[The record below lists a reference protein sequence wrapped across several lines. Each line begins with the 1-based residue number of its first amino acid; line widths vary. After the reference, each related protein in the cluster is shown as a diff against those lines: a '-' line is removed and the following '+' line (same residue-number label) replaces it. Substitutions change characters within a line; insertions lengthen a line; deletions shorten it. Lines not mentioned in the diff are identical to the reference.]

1 MKRVLIALSALLF
14 VNHVAADQAAV
25 IANLADAS
33 TCTESQYRLLAAD
46 SSVSCVAC
54 STATFL
60 DTGNHGY
67 KVKLTDANGGGG
79 DHPAC
84 CSESGDAVCRA
95 MMTAYK
101 KGCQATGN
109 SNKGPT
115 ATCTA

>member
-33 TCTESQYRLLAAD
+33 TCTESQYRQLASD

-54 STATFL
+54 SVGTFL
-60 DTGNHGY
+60 DTSDHGY
-67 KVKLTDANGGGG
+67 KVKLATG
-79 DHPAC
+79 DGLHPAC
-84 CSESGDAVCRA
+84 CSESGDVVCRA

-101 KGCQATGN
+101 KGCQATGD
-109 SNKGPT
+109 SNKGAT